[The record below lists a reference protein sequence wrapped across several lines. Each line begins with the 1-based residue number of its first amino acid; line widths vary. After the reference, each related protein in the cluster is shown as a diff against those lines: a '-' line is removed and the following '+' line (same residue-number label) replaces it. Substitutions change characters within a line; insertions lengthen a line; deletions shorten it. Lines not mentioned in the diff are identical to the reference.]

1 MIPKSALLKLA
12 KKEFPTTLKVLNA
25 FPQEMKEYRPHERSS
40 DAMGLTSTF
49 VFEMYLFRM
58 YLFGDA
64 IDRSV
69 FQTYKPDSIEAVIKD
84 FEKESQLVI
93 AGLEQLQD
101 ADLTKTVKFAG
112 HTFDADEFAMM
123 MICDQIH
130 HRGQLSVYV
139 RMAGGK
145 VPSIYGPS
153 ADDTSTN
160 F

>member
-1 MIPKSALLKLA
+1 MIPKEVLLNLA
-12 KKEFPTTLKVLNA
+12 KKEFSTTLKVLNA
-25 FPQEMKEYRPHERSS
+25 FPKELKEYRPHDRSS
-40 DAMGLTSTF
+40 NVMVLTSTF
-49 VFEMYLFRM
+49 VFEMYLVRM

-69 FQTYKPDSIEAVIKD
+69 FQTYKPDNIETVVKD
-84 FEKESQLVI
+84 FEKESQQVI
-93 AGLEQLQD
+93 AGFEQLPET
-101 ADLTKTVKFAG
+101 DLTKTVKFAG
-112 HTFDADEFAMM
+112 HTFQSDEFALM

-130 HRGQLSVYV
+130 HRGQLTVYV